1 MTGIM
6 FDLEWVIYP
15 LWALVPLE
23 NIQDITFT
31 NNFFIGLLWRLNEEG
46 HELFDTMNY
55 GMVELFLIISS
66 LRKSKNPQWLN
77 YKFRTK

>member
-6 FDLEWVIYP
+6 FYHWLCDHEWVIYP

-31 NNFFIGLLWRLNEEG
+31 NNFFIGLLWRLNEKG

-55 GMVELFLIISS
+55 GMVELFFDHII
-66 LRKSKNPQWLN
+66 LKEK
-77 YKFRTK
+77 